1 MSRCP
6 SVTQFQELLAEQAE
20 CPAEIVAHVQQCPAC
35 QRLLE
40 DLTKTGSH
48 PASDVSDTAAADSP
62 VQTSAIFESM
72 LRRLATDTTI
82 GPAPAPGSPAQT
94 TERRRAD
101 AGSNRYRPLR
111 LHARGGL
118 GEVHLAEDAELG
130 RRVALKRIQG
140 EYAHDPESRRR
151 FLVEAKVTAR
161 LEHPGVVAVHGLVED
176 DGQPCYAMRFIE
188 GPTLAEAI
196 RDFHQTDYQ
205 PGRDSGERSLAL
217 RELLGH
223 FVAVCNTLAYAHS
236 RGVVHRD
243 LKPANILLGKYG
255 ETLVVDWGLAKV
267 LGPHEPETDRAE
279 PSRAR
284 AAPAG
289 AEAATQPGEVKGTPE
304 FMSPEQA
311 GGQTDQVGPPVDVF
325 GLGAILYAILTGRP
339 PYQGDLYQVMVRAAT
354 VEFPPPRQVKSG
366 VPPPLEA
373 VCLKAMAARTA
384 DRYVGALELKA
395 EVERWLADEP
405 VSAYRE
411 RFAAR
416 AGRWARNHRP
426 LVTGLAAAVV
436 VALAALAVATL
447 LLSHANR
454 REHAARELA
463 ERREAEAVDNFRL
476 ARQAVDEYSLKVGD
490 DRRLK
495 ENLPLLRKELL
506 QSVVPFYERLVA
518 RGGDG
523 PEMRAEL
530 ARACQKLA
538 DLVHAIDGPKKAIP
552 PSEQMVGLWE
562 ELAAAFPA
570 RPGYQAELAR
580 ARLLVG
586 RLLLETG
593 SPAAAE
599 KGLRA
604 AVRLQGRLADADPDN
619 VERQADLAAG
629 LNALGNLCTS
639 TNHTAEAE
647 RCYWEATRHLRRLV
661 ERHPRSDTYRVR
673 LAQNYR
679 NLGVLYGG
687 ARERTNEQEQACRK
701 CLTLCR
707 ALVAR
712 HPSDETYQEELASVL
727 GNLAILYGNTH
738 RFREGERAYRDALDV
753 KRALAEKHP
762 ELASY
767 QQSLVNTLDD
777 LGTLYSKSGRLEE
790 AEKIHLQA
798 VPLLKRLAD
807 RFPGVLAYAVN
818 LGGSQ
823 GNLGTVLRKR
833 DKDLAALA
841 WYERSIRTLEPV
853 VRKQARHALARE
865 FLSIAYEGRALTLKK
880 LGRYAE
886 AVAALDRA
894 LDYEDGPYRTTL
906 RAEQARN
913 RARAGDL
920 TGACAEAADLLTKPA
935 ALHPNDWFIL
945 GIAHTVLTAKTA
957 RDSTLLPTER
967 ARRAEEH
974 RGRAV
979 ALFDRARRAGFFDD
993 AEERRAFQEDPEM
1006 APLRS
1011 RPDFQELSRKL
1022 LAMQ

>member
-1 MSRCP
+1 MTRCP
-6 SVTQFQELLAEQAE
+6 SVKQFQELLEEQTA
-20 CPAEIVAHVQQCPAC
+20 CPDDIAAHVQQCPTC

-40 DLTKTGSH
+40 DLTKTGPR
-48 PASDVSDTAAADSP
+48 PASGVSPTAAGPSI
-62 VQTSAIFESM
+62 QTGTMFGSL
-72 LRRLATDTTI
+72 LRRLATDTRT
-82 GPAPAPGSPAQT
+82 GPTPAPGPPDQAV
-94 TERRRAD
+94 RALRAD
-101 AGSNRYRPLR
+101 AGYNRYRPLR

-130 RRVALKRIQG
+130 RQVALKRIQG
-140 EYAHDPESRRR
+140 QYAHDPESRRR
-151 FLVEAKVTAR
+151 FLVEAEVTAR
-161 LEHPGVVAVHGLVED
+161 LEHPGVVPVHGLVEE
-176 DGQPCYAMRFIE
+176 DGQPSYAMRFIE

-196 RDFHQTDYQ
+196 REFHQADHLRTR
-205 PGRDSGERSLAL
+205 GAGERSLAL

-223 FVAVCNTLAYAHS
+223 FVAVCNTVAYAHS

-243 LKPANILLGKYG
+243 LKPANILLGRYG

-267 LGPHEPETDRAE
+267 LGPGESQRDDTE
-279 PSRAR
+279 PSRGQP
-284 AAPAG
+284 APPG
-289 AEAATQPGEVKGTPE
+289 SEGATQPGEVKGTPE

-311 GGQTDQVGPPVDVF
+311 GGKADQVGPPADIF
-325 GLGAILYAILTGRP
+325 ALGAVLYAILTGHP
-339 PYQGDLYQVMVRAAT
+339 PYQGDLYQVMVRAARA
-354 VEFPPPRQVKSG
+354 EFPPPRQVKPG
-366 VPPPLEA
+366 VPPALE
-373 VCLKAMAARTA
+373 VICLKAMAARPA
-384 DRYVGALELKA
+384 DRYGGALELKA

-416 AGRWARNHRP
+416 AGRWARSHRP

-447 LLSHANR
+447 LLSRANR

-463 ERREAEAVDNFRL
+463 ERREAEALDNFRL
-476 ARQAVDEYSLKVGD
+476 ARQAVDDYSLKVSE

-506 QSVVPFYERLVA
+506 QSAVPFYERLVA

-523 PEMRAEL
+523 PEIRAEL

-538 DLVHAIDGPKKAIP
+538 DLVHAIDGPKKALP
-552 PSEQMVGLWE
+552 RSEQMVALWE

-570 RPGYQAELAR
+570 RAAYRAELAR
-580 ARLLVG
+580 ARLLLG

-593 SPAAAE
+593 GAAAAE
-599 KGLRA
+599 KRFRA
-604 AVRLQGRLADADPDN
+604 GVRLQRRLAAADPDDA
-619 VERQADLAAG
+619 ERQADLAAG
-629 LNALGNLCTS
+629 LNALGNFCTG
-639 TNHTAEAE
+639 TNHPAEAE
-647 RCYWEATRHLRRLV
+647 RCYREAGRLLRRLV
-661 ERHPRSDTYRVR
+661 ERHPRTDRYRAR

-687 ARERTNEQEQACRK
+687 ARERTKEQEQAYRE

-712 HPSDETYQEELASVL
+712 HSGDETYQEELASVL
-727 GNLAILYGNTH
+727 GNLGIVYGNTR
-738 RFREGERAYRDALDV
+738 RFREGERAYQDALAI
-753 KRALAEKHP
+753 KRAVAEKHP

-777 LGTLYSKSGRLEE
+777 LGTLYNKSGRLEE
-790 AEKIHLQA
+790 AEKTHRQA
-798 VPLLKRLAD
+798 LPLLERLAD
-807 RFPGVLAYAVN
+807 RFPGVLDYAVN
-818 LGGSQ
+818 LGGAQ

-833 DKDLAALA
+833 DRDAGALA
-841 WYERSIRTLEPV
+841 WYDRSIRKLEAV

-865 FLSIAYEGRALTLKK
+865 FLSISYEGRALTLKK

-886 AVAALDRA
+886 TVEALDRA

-906 RAEQARN
+906 RAERAQN

-920 TGACAEAADLLTKPA
+920 AGARAEADDLLSKPA

-945 GIAHTVLTAKTA
+945 GIAHTVLAAKIA
-957 RDSTLLPTER
+957 RDPALAPTER

-979 ALFDRARRAGFFDD
+979 VLFDRARRAGFFDD
-993 AEERRAFQEDPEM
+993 ARERRDFLKDPEM

-1011 RPDFQELSRKL
+1011 RADFQQLTGKL
-1022 LAMQ
+1022 RAMQ